1 MNNKNE
7 NEMEQ
12 IQRGL
17 EDFLE
22 KELDQMGKSA
32 PAGQGSRTGTQHG
45 QASRRQNSEDSVR
58 IIGQQQDED
67 EVDYGRDG
75 GYSAEHVRSRQDG
88 YHRRDDY
95 NREDAQYRQESR
107 SRRDGYSG
115 GGADEE
121 AQYFR
126 GTAYDHREGTGNGR
140 RGYNGTDTG
149 RRGYDEEEE
158 DPESAVYDWDSEAP
172 RRRNSGQQR
181 THTHPDSDYVRS
193 GYVQEDRD
201 SRAYGQESGYSRNDY
216 GEEDRGSRDYAQ
228 ESRYPRNDYGGEE
241 RDPRGYGQEG
251 RHPRR
256 DYGDENR
263 DSRNYGQGGRAQRHD
278 YDGED
283 GGARDDGQ
291 ENRYSHRDY
300 GDEGR
305 GSRNRSREDRYA
317 RHASDREDRDARTS
331 HRREENIPSGRQ
343 DRGREQP
350 PKRKARDRQAQ
361 PREEDYQVAD
371 KTAKSQRSQKK
382 KRKKK
387 HRLLKFLIAVA
398 VIFVLLGAGLYH
410 LVGVVYGKMTYHEI
424 ASLTQAPMK
433 EDGVVNVLLIG
444 NDSRENGEDG
454 RSDAMILLSISNKT
468 KKIYMTSLL
477 RDMYVDIPGHDGN
490 RLNAAYSF
498 GGAEL
503 LMETI
508 EQNLDITVN
517 RYVLVNFEAFANLV
531 DAVGGIE
538 LDLTS
543 EEIEYVNG
551 YLVEYNILTNRP
563 QGTDNMDTSVSGLVH
578 LNGPQALAYSRNRY
592 LGTDFGRT
600 DRQRKVL
607 TAVIHKLP
615 SALVTNPKGLMDG
628 LLPNLTTNLT
638 RGECFSLS
646 LMAGKMLTY
655 DIESDSIPQPGTYR
669 DVTIRKMAVLEVDFD
684 ANIQYLKEKL
694 YGE

>member
-1 MNNKNE
+1 
-7 NEMEQ
+7 MEQ

-22 KELDQMGKSA
+22 KELGQRGTAESA
-32 PAGQGSRTGTQHG
+32 GRGSRTGTQSG
-45 QASRRQNSEDSVR
+45 QVSGRRQSPEESVR
-58 IIGQQQDED
+58 IIGQRQDED
-67 EVDYGRDG
+67 EIDYGRER
-75 GYSAEHVRSRQDG
+75 GYSPEPVRGRHDG
-88 YHRRDDY
+88 YHG
-95 NREDAQYRQESR
+95 REDYIREEERRRQESLGR
-107 SRRDGYSG
+107 GDGYPGSG
-115 GGADEE
+115 AEEDE
-121 AQYFR
+121 QYFR
-126 GTAYDHREGTGNGR
+126 GRAYDHEQGTGSGR
-140 RGYNGTDTG
+140 RGYSRADSD
-149 RRGYDEEEE
+149 RRGYAEEEE
-158 DPESAVYDWDSEAP
+158 EPESAVYDWDSEAP

-181 THTHPDSDYVRS
+181 THARSDSDRERVSYDRDYESGSSLQGYGREADYNRS
-193 GYVQEDRD
+193 GYAREDRD
-201 SRAYGQESGYSRNDY
+201 SRGYG
-216 GEEDRGSRDYAQ
+216 Q
-228 ESRYPRNDYGGEE
+228 ESRYPA
-241 RDPRGYGQEG
+241 
-251 RHPRR
+251 R
-256 DYGDENR
+256 DYGD
-263 DSRNYGQGGRAQRHD
+263 
-278 YDGED
+278 
-283 GGARDDGQ
+283 
-291 ENRYSHRDY
+291 
-300 GDEGR
+300 
-305 GSRNRSREDRYA
+305 
-317 RHASDREDRDARTS
+317 EDRDARTS
-331 HRREENIPSGRQ
+331 RRRGKNIPAGRQ
-343 DRGREQP
+343 DRGREQHSG
-350 PKRKARDRQAQ
+350 RKAPGRQAQ
-361 PREEDYQVAD
+361 PREEDYQVA
-371 KTAKSQRSQKK
+371 KKAAKSQKSQKK

-398 VIFVLLGAGLYH
+398 VIFVLLGAGLYQ

-454 RSDAMILLSISNKT
+454 RSDAMILLSVSNKT

-517 RYVLVNFEAFANLV
+517 RYVLVNFEAFASLV

-538 LDLTS
+538 LELTS

-551 YLVEYNILTNRP
+551 YLVEYNILTDRP

-607 TAVIHKLP
+607 TAVIRKLP
-615 SALVTNPKGLMDG
+615 STLVSNPKGLMDG

-669 DVTIRKMAVLEVDFD
+669 DVTIRKMSVLEVDFD
-684 ANIQYLKEKL
+684 TNIRYLKEKL